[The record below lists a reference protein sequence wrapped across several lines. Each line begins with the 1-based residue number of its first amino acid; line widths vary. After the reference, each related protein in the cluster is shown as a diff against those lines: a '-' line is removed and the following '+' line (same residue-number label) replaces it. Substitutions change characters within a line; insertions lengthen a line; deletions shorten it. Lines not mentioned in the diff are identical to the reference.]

1 MLRMKK
7 QSGSSLAELKSILRD
22 KGARITSARIRVLGL
37 LQSAHAPLS
46 HGDIEG
52 QLSKDAYPEMDRVTL
67 YRVLDWLTD
76 IGLVHKAAD
85 SRGVFCFTAANP
97 NVEHA
102 RHMHFRCTDC
112 GSVFCLDMPPPSPPK
127 LPKGFR
133 LAGMELD
140 IRGNCPNCVRK
151 HPRSDRRSQRPIES
165 R

>member
-1 MLRMKK
+1 ML
-7 QSGSSLAELKSILRD
+7 QA
-22 KGARITSARIRVLGL
+22 
-37 LQSAHAPLS
+37 AHGPLS

-67 YRVLDWLTD
+67 YRVLDWLAD
-76 IGLVHKAAD
+76 VGLAHKAAD
-85 SRGVFCFTAANP
+85 ARGVFCFTAAKP
-97 NVEHA
+97 NIEHA

-112 GSVFCLDMPPPSPPK
+112 GSVICLDMPPPPPPK

-140 IRGNCPNCVRK
+140 IRGNCPTCARK
-151 HPRSDRRSQRPIES
+151 HPHLDRRSQRPSAS